1 MAFRKQLKLLEYE
14 CMQMNGWRGRKKDKK
29 KIKKKKMKRATQRNK
44 VPLKLK

>member
-1 MAFRKQLKLLEYE
+1 
-14 CMQMNGWRGRKKDKK
+14 MNVCKWMVEEEERRKK

>member
-1 MAFRKQLKLLEYE
+1 MYANEWLK
-14 CMQMNGWRGRKKDKK
+14 RKKEGKK